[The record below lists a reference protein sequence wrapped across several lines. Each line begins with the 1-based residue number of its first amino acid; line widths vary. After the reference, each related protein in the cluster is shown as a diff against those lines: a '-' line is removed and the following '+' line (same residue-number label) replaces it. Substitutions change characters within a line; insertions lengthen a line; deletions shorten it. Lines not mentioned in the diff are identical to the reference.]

1 MNLLARS
8 AFWSLQNKESS
19 SLISGYSYLN
29 MPEKEFLPANYFSS
43 YVMMKKKYVVLTSLR
58 CAIRKNVFHLFCKE
72 IFQFNFE
79 MFQFLFHINTFL
91 EQISDFFV
99 KVVTYERRT
108 LVSP

>member
-43 YVMMKKKYVVLTSLR
+43 YVMMKKKYAVLTSLH
-58 CAIRKNVFHLFCKE
+58 CAIRKNVFHLFCN
-72 IFQFNFE
+72 QFNFE
-79 MFQFLFHINTFL
+79 MFRFLFHIEILFWSRL
-91 EQISDFFV
+91 VISLS
-99 KVVTYERRT
+99 KLLHMREEH
-108 LVSP
+108 